1 MTRLSTAAF
10 AALGG
15 AGVGVLALLTH
26 RLGGNTLPWG
36 LVLAAAASVSI
47 SWALTVLRAGP
58 TAVVA
63 YGLGWGAA
71 VVVAL
76 GGRPEGDYL
85 VAADT
90 LGWGLLIG
98 VTTAVF
104 VVTVLGVSTGRSEAA
119 SRQSIRSD
127 GSATSRRPART

>member
-1 MTRLSTAAF
+1 
-10 AALGG
+10 
-15 AGVGVLALLTH
+15 VLALLTH

-47 SWALTVLRAGP
+47 SWALTVLDAGP
-58 TAVVA
+58 MAVVA
-63 YGLGWGAA
+63 YGLGWGAV

-85 VAADT
+85 VAADL

-98 VTTAVF
+98 VTSAVF
-104 VVTVLGVSTGRSEAA
+104 VVTVLGVAVGTRRPH
-119 SRQSIRSD
+119 SRQPTSRSD
-127 GSATSRRPART
+127 RVGASGRPART